1 LAWPRLKNMTEAT
14 ATSALAAFIA
24 DRRHSGWSAMT
35 PFRDGS
41 MARVCAAV
49 DRDIAAGHVV
59 APAPD
64 RIFAALALT
73 PPEAVKVVILGQD
86 PYPTRGHANGLAFS
100 YVGPGPLPRSLGN
113 IHKEL
118 VADLGVPSPRDGD
131 LTRWARQG
139 VLLLNT
145 ALTVREGAGQAGSH
159 LAFGWQDVTDRL
171 LAELLT
177 QPQKRVLILWGA
189 SAEKR
194 THLGNPRWH
203 TSITSSHPS
212 PLSARRGFFGSK
224 PFSRANDWLVAQG
237 LEPVN
242 WA

>member
-1 LAWPRLKNMTEAT
+1 MTT

-24 DRRHSGWSAMT
+24 DPAHAGWAAMA

-41 MARVCAAV
+41 VARVCARV
-49 DRDIAAGHVV
+49 DSDMAAGHAI
-59 APAPD
+59 APVPE

-73 PPEAVKVVILGQD
+73 PPEAARVVLLGQD

-113 IHKEL
+113 IYKEL
-118 VADLGVPSPRDGD
+118 AADLGVSPPRDGD

-139 VLLLNT
+139 VLLLNA

-159 LAFGWQDVTDRL
+159 LALGWQEVTDAL
-171 LAELLT
+171 LAELLA
-177 QPQKRVLILWGA
+177 QPQKRVLILWGS
-189 SAEKR
+189 SAQKKSILGQSR
-194 THLGNPRWH
+194 KHLLV
-203 TSITSSHPS
+203 TSSHPS
-212 PLSARRGFFGSK
+212 PLSARRGFFGSR
-224 PFSRANDWLVAQG
+224 PFSRANAWLAHEG
-237 LEPVN
+237 LAPVK